1 MVGVAKWLT
10 HRIVIPTYVGSIP
23 ITHPI
28 HPSRQTTD
36 RSSITFS
43 EWFEFPV
50 TPLYLNQEY
59 LQQKYVTENLSADEV
74 ASEIGCAVSTVLKH
88 LEKYGISVRESSEN
102 IRPKRHLPFGKKIV
116 GRSVENHK
124 REQEVLK
131 QIKELRDQG
140 HSYWKIAKILNTLKV
155 RTKTGRGQWHARS
168 VMATLNMNY

>member
-1 MVGVAKWLT
+1 MVAVAKWLT

-23 ITHPI
+23 ISHPI
-28 HPSRQTTD
+28 RSSRITLE
-36 RSSITFS
+36 RESITFS

-59 LQQKYVTENLSADEV
+59 LRKKYVDENLSADEV

-88 LEKYGISVRESSEN
+88 LKKYGIPVRGNGQN

-116 GRSVENHK
+116 GRSVEDHK

-140 HSYWKIAKILNTLKV
+140 H
-155 RTKTGRGQWHARS
+155 TGQTSAS
-168 VMATLNMNY
+168 SC

>member
-28 HPSRQTTD
+28 RPSTRTPEKYV
-36 RSSITFS
+36 IMFS

-50 TPLYLNQEY
+50 TPQYLNQEY
-59 LQQKYVTENLSADEV
+59 LRKKYVDENLSADEV
-74 ASEIGCAVSTVLKH
+74 LKH
-88 LEKYGISVRESSEN
+88 LKKYGIPVRESGQN

-116 GRSVENHK
+116 GRSVEDHK

-140 HSYWKIAKILNTLKV
+140 HSYWKIAKILYTLKV
-155 RTKTGRGQWHARS
+155 RTKTDEGNGTQDR
-168 VMATLNMNY
+168 